1 MRSAGPVTTA
11 AVLVVVLPVVVA
23 TVLTAGASGPANAAI
38 GGLGQG
44 LKTGTVPA
52 QYVALVLQ
60 AGALCAA
67 AAPSVIAAQIEQ
79 ESGWNPE
86 AVSPA
91 GAEGISQ
98 FMPGT
103 WPTWSRPGE
112 SPFDPTAAIPAQ
124 ARYDCALASQLR
136 SWQASGLL
144 PADLDLTELMLAAYN
159 AGPGAVLAAHGI
171 PGNGETPSYV
181 AGILAG
187 AARYSDSTGVPGAG
201 TFAAR
206 EIAAAQSQLGA
217 SYVWG
222 GGNDAGPTNGG
233 FDCSGL
239 VMFAVYQA
247 SAGTIQLPHSADVQ
261 TRGGTPV
268 SRDAM
273 QPGDLVSFTDPGQ
286 VVAHHIGIYLGDGQ
300 MLDAPETGGVVRI
313 DALGGGYWQS
323 QQWRVVRYG

>member
-1 MRSAGPVTTA
+1 MGSTAPLAAGVGLVLLLPVT
-11 AVLVVVLPVVVA
+11 VA
-23 TVLTAGASGPANAAI
+23 TVLTAGASSPAAAV

-44 LKTGTVPA
+44 LKAGTVPA
-52 QYVALVLQ
+52 AYIELVTR

-67 AAPSVIAAQIEQ
+67 APPSVIAAQIDQ

-86 AVSPA
+86 VVSPA

-98 FMPGT
+98 FTPGT
-103 WPTWSRPGE
+103 WPTWSQPGE

-159 AGPGAVLAAHGI
+159 AGAGAVLAAHGI
-171 PGNGETPSYV
+171 PDNGETPSYV
-181 AGILAG
+181 AAIMSA
-187 AARYSDSTGVPGAG
+187 AARYADSTGVAGAG

-206 EIAAAQSQLGA
+206 EIAAAQAELGTPYA
-217 SYVWG
+217 WG
-222 GGNDAGPTNGG
+222 GGNYTGPTGGG

-247 SAGTIQLPHSADVQ
+247 SAGTIQLSHFADTQ

-273 QPGDLVSFTDPGQ
+273 QPGDLISFTDPNQ
-286 VVAHHIGIYLGDGQ
+286 AVAHHIGIYLGDGQ
-300 MLDAPETGGVVRI
+300 MLDAPETGGVVRV
-313 DALGGGYWQS
+313 DALSDGYWQA